1 MNIFPDNFLLG
12 DSAYACLRQLIV
24 PYRDNGHLTRNQR
37 IFNQKLSSCRVII
50 ENTFG
55 CLKQRFR
62 QLYHL
67 KLRNI
72 LRMVRVIH
80 ACCVLH
86 NLANIED
93 LQLFEAALDDQ
104 QPDID
109 AQNRCIPNN
118 EAPREYETG
127 IHKRDEICHQITVN

>member
-1 MNIFPDNFLLG
+1 
-12 DSAYACLRQLIV
+12 
-24 PYRDNGHLTRNQR
+24 
-37 IFNQKLSSCRVII
+37 
-50 ENTFG
+50 
-55 CLKQRFR
+55 
-62 QLYHL
+62 
-67 KLRNI
+67 
-72 LRMVRVIH
+72 MVRVIH

-104 QPDID
+104 EPDID

-127 IHKRDEICHQITVN
+127 VHKRDEICHQITMN